1 MVEVILSICSLMYI
15 LIFIVVYFGKKR
27 IELEE
32 NKVYSMLLITTA
44 CGLIIDIAGYFSF
57 KLLDMECVINLLVA
71 KLYLIYY
78 FTWGY
83 LITIYTNIISFKKS
97 IKHLKRQIIL
107 LYLSICGIILLLPI
121 HFETTKYAMYS
132 YGPSVNFVYIISTV
146 FITIMLA
153 CLAIQRK
160 SIKQRKYIPLLA
172 LIIAGSL
179 TVLIQKICPELL
191 LITFAESI
199 VTTIMY
205 FTIENPD
212 MQMVEEL
219 SVNKKLTEQNFEE
232 KTNFIFKISQELK
245 QPLQDISKIS
255 KNIYETTDGETKEQ
269 AKMINYSS
277 KQLYKYVN
285 NALDISS
292 MDIKNLKIVEGVYST
307 KNFFEEIRLRI
318 KNELK
323 QQNKEVELRY
333 NISNNIPEYLSGD
346 NTKLKQVIT
355 SVIMNSI
362 KYTEKG
368 FIELSVDSIVRYGMC
383 RLLIEISDSG
393 RGIELEKINEILSV
407 SKEITNE
414 EVEKIDKLHITLPLA
429 HKIIKALNGSFLIKS
444 ETNKG
449 TNILIAIDQK
459 IEDKSKNKTQ
469 SLENYSK
476 KIVNDKKIMMITNDI
491 KIIKLTKQL
500 LENIDILT
508 SPFAKDCIEKIKKE
522 NFECLVIDEDLNEE
536 SGLNIIK
543 EVKKINK
550 NLPSIMLVNKKNE
563 FLVKHY
569 IEDGFDN
576 VIIKEN
582 YEKEI
587 NKIKKYL

>member
-44 CGLIIDIAGYFSF
+44 CGLAIDIAGFFSF
-57 KLLDMECVINLLVA
+57 KLLEPENIINLTIA

-83 LITIYTNIISFKKS
+83 IITIYTNIISFQKT
-97 IKHLKRQIIL
+97 IKHLTHQIFL
-107 LYLSICGIILLLPI
+107 LFLSICGIVLLLPI
-121 HFETTKYAMYS
+121 HFQTTEYSMYS

-146 FITIMLA
+146 FISIMLA
-153 CLAIQRK
+153 CLAIKRK

-172 LIIAGSL
+172 LVIAGSIV
-179 TVLIQKICPELL
+179 VLIQKIWPELL

-212 MQMVEEL
+212 LQMVEEL
-219 SVNKKLTEQNFEE
+219 SINKKLTEQNFEE

-255 KNIYETTDGETKEQ
+255 KNIYETTSGETKEQ
-269 AKMINYSS
+269 AKIINYNS

-292 MDIKNLKIVEGVYST
+292 MDIKNLKIVEGIYNT

-323 QQNKEVELRY
+323 KQNKNLELRY

-449 TNILIAIDQK
+449 TNVLIAIDQK
-459 IEDKSKNKTQ
+459 IEDKQKIKKQ

-476 KIVNDKKIMMITNDI
+476 RIVNDKKILMITNDK
-491 KIIKLTKQL
+491 KIIRDTKSL
-500 LENIDILT
+500 LENFDIVT
-508 SPFAKDCIEKIKKE
+508 SPFAKDCLEKIQNEK
-522 NFECLVIDEDLNEE
+522 FECIVIDEDLNEE
-536 SGLNIIK
+536 SGINIIK
-543 EVKKINK
+543 EIKKIK
-550 NLPSIMLVNKKNE
+550 NDLPSLILINKKNE
-563 FLVKHY
+563 FLGKHY
-569 IEDGFDN
+569 IEDGF
-576 VIIKEN
+576 
-582 YEKEI
+582 EI
-587 NKIKKYL
+587 FLLKKHMKKK

>member
-1 MVEVILSICSLMYI
+1 MVEVVLSICSLMYI

-57 KLLDMECVINLLVA
+57 KLLATDSFVNIAIA

-78 FTWGY
+78 FTWAY
-83 LITIYTNIISFKKS
+83 IITIYTNIISFQKT
-97 IKHLKRQIIL
+97 IKHLIRQIKL
-107 LYLSICGIILLLPI
+107 LYLSICGIIILLPI
-121 HFETTKYAMYS
+121 YFQTTEYSMYS
-132 YGPSVNFVYIISTV
+132 YGPSVNFVYIISTI

-153 CLAIQRK
+153 CLAIKRK

-172 LIIAGSL
+172 LVIAGSIV
-179 TVLIQKICPELL
+179 VLIQKICPELL

-212 MQMVEEL
+212 LQMVEEL
-219 SVNKKLTEQNFEE
+219 SINKKLTEQNFEE

-245 QPLQDISKIS
+245 QPLQDITKLS
-255 KNIYETTDGETKEQ
+255 KNLCETTKGEAQEQ
-269 AKMINYSS
+269 AKIINYNS

-285 NALDISS
+285 NALDIST
-292 MDIKNLKIVEGVYST
+292 MDIKNLKIVEGIYNT

-323 QQNKEVELRY
+323 KQNKNIELRF
-333 NISNNIPEYLSGD
+333 NISKNIPEYLSGD
-346 NTKLKQVIT
+346 NTKLKQVIIT
-355 SVIMNSI
+355 VIMNSI

-368 FIELSVDSIVRYGMC
+368 FIELSVDSIIRYGMC

-414 EVEKIDKLHITLPLA
+414 EVEKIDKLNITLPIA

-444 ETNKG
+444 EKNKG

-459 IEDKSKNKTQ
+459 IENKQKNQKET
-469 SLENYSK
+469 LEDYSN
-476 KIVNDKKIMMITNDI
+476 KIVNDTKIMMVTNNVE
-491 KIIKLTKQL
+491 IIRTTKKQL
-500 LENIDILT
+500 EDIT
-508 SPFAKDCIEKIKKE
+508 VVTTPFTKDCLEKNKKE
-522 NFECLVIDEDLNEE
+522 NFECIVIDEDLNEE
-536 SGLNIIK
+536 SGVNIIK
-543 EVKKINK
+543 ELKKIDK
-550 NLPSIMLVNKKNE
+550 NTPTLILINKKNE
-563 FLVKHY
+563 FLGKHY
-569 IEDGFDN
+569 IEDGFEN
-576 VIIKEN
+576 IIIKDN